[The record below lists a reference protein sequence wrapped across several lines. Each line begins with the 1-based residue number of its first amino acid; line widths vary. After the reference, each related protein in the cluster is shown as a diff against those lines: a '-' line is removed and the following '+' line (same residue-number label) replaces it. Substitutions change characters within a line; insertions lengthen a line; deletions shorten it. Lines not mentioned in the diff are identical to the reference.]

1 MSTPPT
7 DTTTCCRGTGVRLG
21 ETPASEDDL
30 KRLRLLDTSSLLAR
44 YRWGVELFDPR
55 LFSLDD
61 ARLDRRFDDPESL
74 GTWSC
79 RELVAHLADADL
91 SLSFRIRRVLAE
103 DGPLLEPWDE
113 QAFIA
118 SGLYGR
124 IKPGASV
131 ATIYTLRVAL
141 AELLETLDDTQW
153 NRRGLH
159 RQFGEMTT
167 RRLVEI
173 ATWHLERHAWF
184 LNRKIHDMLGPPGD
198 DDHAC
203 GCSCACK
210 NA

>member
-1 MSTPPT
+1 MTAPQT
-7 DTTTCCRGTGVRLG
+7 DANACCHGTGIRLG
-21 ETPASEDDL
+21 DAPASEEDL
-30 KRLRLLDTSSLLAR
+30 KKLRELDTPSLLAR

-61 ARLDRRFDDPESL
+61 AQLDRRFDDPASL

-91 SLSFRIRRVLAE
+91 SLTFRIRRILAE
-103 DGPLLEPWDE
+103 DNPVLEPWDE
-113 QAFIA
+113 QAFLD
-118 SGLYGR
+118 SGLYAR

-141 AELLETLDDTQW
+141 AELLETLDEAQW

-159 RQFGEMTT
+159 QQFGEMTA

-173 ATWHLERHAWF
+173 TTWHLERHAWF
-184 LNRKIHDMLGPPGD
+184 LNRKIHEMLGPLSESS
-198 DDHAC
+198 HAC
-203 GCSCACK
+203 EGSCACK